1 MRKLLISSAILATFA
16 TFAAPVFASPI
27 AGLINTGFGLST
39 GQQDIN
45 YAFTNNG
52 GTATGTACA
61 SSTGRCGSVSNAS
74 SFPVAWPYSSL
85 PSSSGAQWLSPN
97 VSATGDALTED
108 PSSNGNYRWTLDFNI
123 ATNPNTAW
131 FTATWLTDN
140 YGYAELNGNTITGS
154 ATPMPNGYVT
164 GTSFG
169 AHSGFVYGMNTLT
182 FVVTN
187 IANDSGFN
195 PTGIDVEFTGSNV
208 AATPLPAA
216 ALLFGSALVGG
227 GVFARKRKSGGSAAV

>member
-16 TFAAPVFASPI
+16 TPVFASPI
-27 AGLINTGFGLST
+27 AGLINTGAGLTT
-39 GQQDIN
+39 GEQDTL
-45 YAFTNNG
+45 YAFTNVA
-52 GTATGTACA
+52 GTATGTACG

-74 SFPVAWPYSSL
+74 SFPVSWPYSNL
-85 PSSSGAQWLSPN
+85 TNAQWLSPN
-97 VSATGDALTED
+97 VSATGNALTED
-108 PSSNGNYRWTLDFNI
+108 PSSNGNYKWTLDFNI
-123 ATNPNTAW
+123 ASNEILSSAQ
-131 FTATWLTDN
+131 FAATWMTDN
-140 YGYAELNGNTITGS
+140 YGYVQLNGNTIAGS

-195 PTGIDVEFTGSNV
+195 PTGIDVAFTSSNINP
-208 AATPLPAA
+208 APLPAA
-216 ALLFGSALVGG
+216 ALLFGSALIGG